1 MKGKVSV
8 CMATYN
14 GASYIREQLDSILC
28 QLGPEDEVIIS
39 DDGSLDGTLD
49 VIASIHDSRIRVVHH
64 VKDPKIS
71 RTPEI
76 VGANFENALS
86 HCSGEYIFISD
97 QDDIWLPDKVGTM
110 TSYLSKYALVAC
122 NARILMDGKETDRM
136 IYRDRQ
142 PVRNYTLRRGKY
154 YGCCMAFTRDM
165 LRYVLPF
172 PSKLP
177 LYDYW
182 IGLIS
187 EIVGGAYYISE
198 PLVLHRVHASNTSR
212 TLKLSSG
219 YKIFYRFRLLAQL
232 YFRLLFILL
241 KIE

>member
-1 MKGKVSV
+1 
-8 CMATYN
+8 MATYN
-14 GASYIREQLDSILC
+14 GVSYIREQLDSILC

-39 DDGSLDGTLD
+39 DDGSTDGTLD
-49 VIASIHDSRIRVVHH
+49 VIASSHDSRIRVVRHE
-64 VKDPKIS
+64 KDPRIR

-110 TSYLSKYALVAC
+110 ISCLSKYALVAC
-122 NARILMDGKETDRM
+122 NAKILMDGEETDRT

-142 PVRNYTLRRGKY
+142 PLRNYTLRRGKY

-172 PSKLP
+172 PRRLP

-187 EIVGGAYYISE
+187 EVVGGACYIPE
-198 PLVLHRVHASNTSR
+198 PLVLHRIHSNNTSG
-212 TLKLSSG
+212 TLKLSHS
-219 YKIFYRFRLLAQL
+219 YKVLYRIRLLLQV
-232 YFRLLFILL
+232 YVRILAIKL
-241 KIE
+241 NIKRHSHG

>member
-1 MKGKVSV
+1 MKGKISV

-14 GASYIREQLDSILC
+14 GVCYIREQLDSILC
-28 QLGPEDEVIIS
+28 QLGPEDEIIIS

-49 VIASIHDSRIRVVHH
+49 VIASLKDSRIRVVRH
-64 VKDPKIS
+64 VRDPKIR

-97 QDDIWLPDKVGTM
+97 QDDIWLPNKVEKMFASLQT
-110 TSYLSKYALVAC
+110 KAIVAC
-122 NARILMDGKETDRM
+122 NARILADGEVTDRC
-136 IYRDRQ
+136 IYRDKI
-142 PVRNYTLRRGKY
+142 PVKNFVLRRGKY
-154 YGCCMAFTRDM
+154 YGCCIAFRAKM

-172 PSKLP
+172 PTRLP

-182 IGLIS
+182 IGCIS
-187 EIVGGAYYISE
+187 EVVGGADYISE
-198 PLVLHRVHASNTSR
+198 PLVLHRVHDSNTSR

-219 YKIFYRFRLLAQL
+219 YKVFYRVRLLAQL
-232 YFRLLFILL
+232 YIRLLYILL
-241 KIE
+241 KIK